1 MQIIDI
7 HVSSLKEAVDDAIA
21 RTATIGGLMA
31 IAVIHI
37 LELPDTLS
45 DQGYVGGLFIAAIVA
60 CLVLAA
66 AFTRMTDTRVWGA
79 AGGLAALVLLGYIL
93 SRSVGLPGFTDYK
106 GDWSNTLG
114 LVSMVAEGLVVCLTG
129 AVLAAR
135 RMPMMSGAGTRAT
148 RTAPGTTPGPAVG

>member
-21 RTATIGGLMA
+21 RTAAIGGLMA

-106 GDWSNTLG
+106 GDWSNTL
-114 LVSMVAEGLVVCLTG
+114 AEGLVVCLTG